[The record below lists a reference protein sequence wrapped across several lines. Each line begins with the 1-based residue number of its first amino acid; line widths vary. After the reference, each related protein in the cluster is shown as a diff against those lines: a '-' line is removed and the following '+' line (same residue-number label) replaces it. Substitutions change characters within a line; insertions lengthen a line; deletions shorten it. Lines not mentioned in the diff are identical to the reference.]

1 MRLLSPSN
9 IESPKNNIRCEV
21 VSVVRVSCGVEV
33 IVSVIIGI
41 SGMFSA
47 GSICFPISLFS
58 SVKLPMDI
66 SLSDME

>member
-1 MRLLSPSN
+1 M
-9 IESPKNNIRCEV
+9 ESPKNNMRCEV
-21 VSVVRVSCGVEV
+21 VSVVRVSCGMEV
-33 IVSVIIGI
+33 TVSVIIGI

-47 GSICFPISLFS
+47 GSICFLTSLFS